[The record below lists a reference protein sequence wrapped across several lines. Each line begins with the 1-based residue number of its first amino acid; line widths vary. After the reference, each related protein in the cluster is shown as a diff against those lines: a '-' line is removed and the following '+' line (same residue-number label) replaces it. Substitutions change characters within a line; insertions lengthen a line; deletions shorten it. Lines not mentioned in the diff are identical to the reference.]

1 MGSPIRKLG
10 RSVLYGSLE
19 DEAPFETVCRLVQYE
34 DYLLRLMR
42 DAGLPTPTPY
52 GVVVLTPER
61 EYLVVC
67 EFFDGAVELGD
78 AQIDGAVIDD
88 ALSIVRRLWDAGL
101 AHRDVKPSNL
111 LQHDGRVRL
120 IDVAFAEVRLS
131 PWRRAVDL
139 ANMMLVL
146 GLRPNAQRVYRRALR
161 QFRPEE
167 IAEAFAAGRGVTIPS
182 QSRAMLRRDRRDLLT
197 GFRRLAPRRR
207 PVRIQRW
214 GIRRFIATGRLL
226 LISALLVAWV
236 YGNSLAVN
244 PETFGSNAGAVA
256 NVVDVGAPTC
266 GPGPAQ
272 LRQLVLMAQ
281 AVPQAAALPCVRAP
295 SDLVAG
301 RFRARDGL
309 STFDV
314 ASPAHTT
321 MIRTSAWPEP
331 SQQRLTVVVSS
342 NTATGTMREVPSDQ
356 AGARKYQ
363 GPPAVTVRAGTEGI
377 TYVFP
382 LVWGSLNYIFAYGED
397 AYFSQRALAAVGLVS
412 LEELRRTLD
421 GRWHV

>member
-52 GVVVLTPER
+52 GVVLLTPER

-67 EFFDGAVELGD
+67 KFFDGAVELGD

-88 ALSIVRRLWDAGL
+88 APSIVRRLWDAGL
-101 AHRDVKPSNL
+101 AHRDIKPSNL
-111 LQHDGRVRL
+111 LLHDGRVRL

-167 IAEAFAAGRGVTIPS
+167 IEEAFAASRGVTIPS
-182 QSRAMLRRDRRDLLT
+182 QSRD
-197 GFRRLAPRRR
+197 
-207 PVRIQRW
+207 
-214 GIRRFIATGRLL
+214 
-226 LISALLVAWV
+226 
-236 YGNSLAVN
+236 
-244 PETFGSNAGAVA
+244 
-256 NVVDVGAPTC
+256 
-266 GPGPAQ
+266 
-272 LRQLVLMAQ
+272 
-281 AVPQAAALPCVRAP
+281 
-295 SDLVAG
+295 
-301 RFRARDGL
+301 
-309 STFDV
+309 
-314 ASPAHTT
+314 
-321 MIRTSAWPEP
+321 
-331 SQQRLTVVVSS
+331 VVVSS

-382 LVWGSLNYIFAYGED
+382 LVWGSLSYIFAYGED

-412 LEELRRTLD
+412 REELRRTLD

>member
-1 MGSPIRKLG
+1 
-10 RSVLYGSLE
+10 
-19 DEAPFETVCRLVQYE
+19 
-34 DYLLRLMR
+34 
-42 DAGLPTPTPY
+42 
-52 GVVVLTPER
+52 
-61 EYLVVC
+61 
-67 EFFDGAVELGD
+67 
-78 AQIDGAVIDD
+78 
-88 ALSIVRRLWDAGL
+88 
-101 AHRDVKPSNL
+101 
-111 LQHDGRVRL
+111 
-120 IDVAFAEVRLS
+120 
-131 PWRRAVDL
+131 
-139 ANMMLVL
+139 MMLVL

-236 YGNSLAVN
+236 YGNSLTVN

-321 MIRTSAWPEP
+321 MIRTSAGPEP

-342 NTATGTMREVPSDQ
+342 NTATGTTREVPSDQ

-382 LVWGSLNYIFAYGED
+382 WGSLNYIFVYGED
-397 AYFSQRALAAVGLVS
+397 ADFSQRALAAVGLVS
-412 LEELRRTLD
+412 REELRRTLD

>member
-1 MGSPIRKLG
+1 
-10 RSVLYGSLE
+10 
-19 DEAPFETVCRLVQYE
+19 
-34 DYLLRLMR
+34 MR

-78 AQIDGAVIDD
+78 AQIDDAVIDD

-101 AHRDVKPSNL
+101 AHCDIKPSNL
-111 LQHDGRVRL
+111 LLHDGRVRL
-120 IDVAFAEVRLS
+120 IGVAFAAVRPS
-131 PWRRAVDL
+131 PWRQAVDL

-146 GLRPNAQRVYRRALR
+146 GLRANAQRVYRRALR

-167 IAEAFAAGRGVTIPS
+167 IAEAFAASRGVTIPS
-182 QSRAMLRRDRRDLLT
+182 QSRAILRRDRRDLLT

-207 PVRIQRW
+207 PVRIQWWR
-214 GIRRFIATGRLL
+214 IRRFIATGRLL

-309 STFDV
+309 E
-314 ASPAHTT
+314 
-321 MIRTSAWPEP
+321 M
-331 SQQRLTVVVSS
+331 
-342 NTATGTMREVPSDQ
+342 G
-356 AGARKYQ
+356 
-363 GPPAVTVRAGTEGI
+363 
-377 TYVFP
+377 
-382 LVWGSLNYIFAYGED
+382 
-397 AYFSQRALAAVGLVS
+397 
-412 LEELRRTLD
+412 
-421 GRWHV
+421 